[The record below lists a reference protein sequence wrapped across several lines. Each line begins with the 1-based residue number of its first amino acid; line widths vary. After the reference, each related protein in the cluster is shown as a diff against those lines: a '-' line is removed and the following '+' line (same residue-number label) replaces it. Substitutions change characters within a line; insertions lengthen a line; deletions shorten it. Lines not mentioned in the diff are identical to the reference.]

1 MAKIGFTKLKLN
13 AHYDDT
19 KILPWGDEVVSIKVY
34 LPMKEKLDLIT
45 RIVNATLDNNDFCND
60 CLFVMNFV
68 IEMVAAYTNI
78 NFTEKQRE
86 DYYKLY
92 DQLVNSGFWDA
103 FHHILTESTP
113 SEDLSFV
120 HTMAKATIDQVYK
133 YRCSA
138 AGILSEL
145 TGQQVKQEGDITALA
160 ETLKEQL
167 GGTEDSLSFLHEIM
181 QNFGNL
187 PDEAVDSAEST
198 DKPQG

>member
-1 MAKIGFTKLKLN
+1 MAKIGFTKLKLS

-19 KILPWGDEVVSIKVY
+19 KILVWEDEEITIKFH

-60 CLFVMNFV
+60 CLFDMNFV

-92 DQLVNSGFWDA
+92 DQLVNSGFWK
-103 FHHILTESTP
+103 
-113 SEDLSFV
+113 SFV
-120 HTMAKATIDQVYK
+120 AVMFDNDHTDFDFIQRNSRSTIEQVYK

-145 TGQQVKQEGDITALA
+145 TGQQMKQEGDITALA

-187 PDEAVDSAEST
+187 PDDTVDSAEST